1 MPFAILIGAHERDNF
16 GDISSSAVTAK
27 ILRPLSVLRAG
38 MISSDMRACGGE
50 LVVATGALKTG
61 LEKLPPVCAT
71 IYFGGETL
79 ACSASC
85 GLSMNLSESEANRF
99 LQMRP
104 EMRAR
109 AIRGM
114 AMQSAEALPY
124 VQQAR
129 DLFPDQSMDTPIIY
143 HSVGGTALS
152 QVANDTKL
160 RDSLESSLRKAT
172 YISVRDEQ
180 TRAQLSELFGIR
192 AELSPDASFALKS
205 VLGDEIAGAS
215 HLEPVRQVKALGPY
229 VVFQSNTQ
237 FLSSAGLSY
246 AAERIAEM
254 ADRIQTAVVLQPT
267 GTAFSHDSM
276 SQLAA
281 LGTLIATRYPH
292 IQIYLQRNRNFF
304 VQIAVVANALAWIGT
319 SLHGRIT
326 AIAMRV
332 PAVNFENH
340 KVKAVAETWEAHDL
354 LPYEVTWD
362 RLTDAT
368 RAALSIESGQ
378 LEALARG
385 LEEAAMQG
393 LRKVRTLAF
402 SRADPIGA
410 AACMQQALLAS
421 LLEENRAL
429 RQENL
434 TLLSELAE
442 RSQEP
447 AAESLLEE
455 LEQARQAND
464 ALQRSTSWR
473 LTAPLRAIRRSI
485 EVGRRFLKELPGS
498 FLSAAAFPTTAG
510 VPRVTIKSTFDPARS
525 IASSGK
531 RST

>member
-1 MPFAILIGAHERDNF
+1 MLNCRN
-16 GDISSSAVTAK
+16 
-27 ILRPLSVLRAG
+27 
-38 MISSDMRACGGE
+38 
-50 LVVATGALKTG
+50 
-61 LEKLPPVCAT
+61 
-71 IYFGGETL
+71 
-79 ACSASC
+79 CS
-85 GLSMNLSESEANRF
+85 E
-99 LQMRP
+99 
-104 EMRAR
+104 
-109 AIRGM
+109 IH
-114 AMQSAEALPY
+114 
-124 VQQAR
+124 
-129 DLFPDQSMDTPIIY
+129 T
-143 HSVGGTALS
+143 
-152 QVANDTKL
+152 
-160 RDSLESSLRKAT
+160 
-172 YISVRDEQ
+172 
-180 TRAQLSELFGIR
+180 
-192 AELSPDASFALKS
+192 ELSPDASFALKS

-267 GTAFSHDSM
+267 GTAFSHDSI

-368 RAALSIESGQ
+368 RAVLSIRVRQ

-393 LRKVRTLAF
+393 L
-402 SRADPIGA
+402 
-410 AACMQQALLAS
+410 
-421 LLEENRAL
+421 
-429 RQENL
+429 
-434 TLLSELAE
+434 
-442 RSQEP
+442 
-447 AAESLLEE
+447 
-455 LEQARQAND
+455 
-464 ALQRSTSWR
+464 
-473 LTAPLRAIRRSI
+473 
-485 EVGRRFLKELPGS
+485 
-498 FLSAAAFPTTAG
+498 
-510 VPRVTIKSTFDPARS
+510 
-525 IASSGK
+525 
-531 RST
+531 